1 MEAHHPRPPP
11 MTRMLK
17 RHPYYWLY
25 TKYMHARIISRDS
38 VERGVVNAKSFN
50 LAPMEYMQLAT
61 QFNVLN
67 LVPRYT
73 RVSIQMYPYN

>member
-1 MEAHHPRPPP
+1 
-11 MTRMLK
+11 
-17 RHPYYWLY
+17 
-25 TKYMHARIISRDS
+25 MHARIISRDS